1 MPFGQTVQGSY
12 GRKVGSRMTFP
23 IKKFFIISI
32 TLSMLTNGYIS
43 FAYAND
49 EVEALTI
56 SIADTTTAI
65 GKIKLLIKNEEL
77 KQNEIQE
84 NQKIFSIEINEK
96 ETKLDNLKKSQ
107 SNTTYGLAKIQ
118 NKKTKLQPELDAL
131 KSKKIM
137 LTMQLETMEPQL
149 QATAEILSG
158 IDISIT
164 KNSSAINDIKEN
176 VEILKIKKQSLED
189 RINLNN
195 QKITKARSLMQ
206 NDYKPITDFE
216 NVKNQVFALEMAIE
230 NLNKQIEDMI
240 VLIGP
245 GGRKMNAV

>member
-1 MPFGQTVQGSY
+1 
-12 GRKVGSRMTFP
+12 MTFP
-23 IKKFFIISI
+23 TKKFFIISI

-49 EVEALTI
+49 EVEALTV

-65 GKIKLLIKNEEL
+65 EKIKLLIEDEEL

-107 SNTTYGLAKIQ
+107 SNTTYGLAEIQ

-137 LTMQLETMEPQL
+137 LIMQLETMEPQL

-158 IDISIT
+158 ID
-164 KNSSAINDIKEN
+164 N
-176 VEILKIKKQSLED
+176 
-189 RINLNN
+189 
-195 QKITKARSLMQ
+195 
-206 NDYKPITDFE
+206 
-216 NVKNQVFALEMAIE
+216 
-230 NLNKQIEDMI
+230 
-240 VLIGP
+240 
-245 GGRKMNAV
+245 

>member
-1 MPFGQTVQGSY
+1 
-12 GRKVGSRMTFP
+12 
-23 IKKFFIISI
+23 
-32 TLSMLTNGYIS
+32 MLTNGYIS
-43 FAYAND
+43 IAYAND

-65 GKIKLLIKNEEL
+65 GKIKLLIEDEEL

-107 SNTTYGLAKIQ
+107 SNTTYGLAEVQ

-158 IDISIT
+158 IDISVT
-164 KNSSAINDIKEN
+164 ENSS
-176 VEILKIKKQSLED
+176 
-189 RINLNN
+189 
-195 QKITKARSLMQ
+195 
-206 NDYKPITDFE
+206 
-216 NVKNQVFALEMAIE
+216 
-230 NLNKQIEDMI
+230 
-240 VLIGP
+240 
-245 GGRKMNAV
+245 

>member
-1 MPFGQTVQGSY
+1 
-12 GRKVGSRMTFP
+12 
-23 IKKFFIISI
+23 
-32 TLSMLTNGYIS
+32 
-43 FAYAND
+43 
-49 EVEALTI
+49 
-56 SIADTTTAI
+56 
-65 GKIKLLIKNEEL
+65 
-77 KQNEIQE
+77 
-84 NQKIFSIEINEK
+84 
-96 ETKLDNLKKSQ
+96 
-107 SNTTYGLAKIQ
+107 
-118 NKKTKLQPELDAL
+118 
-131 KSKKIM
+131 M

-195 QKITKARSLMQ
+195 QRITKARSLMQ

-216 NVKNQVFALEMAIE
+216 NVKNQVFSLEMAIE

>member
-1 MPFGQTVQGSY
+1 
-12 GRKVGSRMTFP
+12 MTFP

-49 EVEALTI
+49 EVEAFTV

-65 GKIKLLIKNEEL
+65 EKIKLLIEDEEL

-84 NQKIFSIEINEK
+84 NQKIFSIKINEK

-107 SNTTYGLAKIQ
+107 SNTTYGLAEIQ

-137 LTMQLETMEPQL
+137 LIMQLETMEPQL

-164 KNSSAINDIKEN
+164 ENSSEINIIKDK
-176 VEILKIKKQSLED
+176 VEILKIKKQSLEE

-206 NDYKPITDFE
+206 NEYKPIMDFE
-216 NVKNQVFALEMAIE
+216 NVKNQVFALEMTIE
-230 NLNKQIEDMI
+230 NLNKQIDNMDSDVASSEGK
-240 VLIGP
+240 LNRFERACRREP
-245 GGRKMNAV
+245 ACKEALNL